1 MMNEKFDTF
10 PTNMFEM
17 LGKIEKEDFCFR
29 CSYYRVWYNGQVTR
43 QGNGGFDVIGIV
55 TDDILHVN
63 VMDTGDLAE
72 YTVSSFVM
80 EKISL
85 SRDCVLWSAFT
96 NSPSQKI
103 PTALSLFFK
112 KGVLARVSITIDSP
126 QMLIEMDGYPLETNS
141 EKIDK
146 KKYLIISIESNNTVT
161 DGQALIVKA
170 NPVSKIDNFDFF
182 LEHFGAKYYS
192 YLTQEIPETEYF
204 FLPYSEKLMNEL
216 LYITR
221 QSGDDRFWKP
231 DLELFYDAKLQVK
244 EGTIV
249 KMHKSWDFRIRRM
262 NNR

>member
-85 SRDCVLWSAFT
+85 SRIVYF
-96 NSPSQKI
+96 
-103 PTALSLFFK
+103 
-112 KGVLARVSITIDSP
+112 GVRLQTLLHRKFQQHYLYFLRKEYWLGFRSR
-126 QMLIEMDGYPLETNS
+126 LILR
-141 EKIDK
+141 KC
-146 KKYLIISIESNNTVT
+146 
-161 DGQALIVKA
+161 
-170 NPVSKIDNFDFF
+170 
-182 LEHFGAKYYS
+182 
-192 YLTQEIPETEYF
+192 
-204 FLPYSEKLMNEL
+204 
-216 LYITR
+216 
-221 QSGDDRFWKP
+221 
-231 DLELFYDAKLQVK
+231 
-244 EGTIV
+244 
-249 KMHKSWDFRIRRM
+249 
-262 NNR
+262 